1 MGGSKNF
8 ALAADDW
15 QRIGKGFLIAAAG
28 FTAAFITTNVI
39 PTLAAD
45 TTSVTNMAL
54 TAAFGVVANALRLFA
69 TDTR

>member
-8 ALAADDW
+8 ALASDDW

-28 FTAAFITTNVI
+28 FVAAYITTTI
-39 PTLAAD
+39 MPALAAD

-54 TAAFGVVANALRLFA
+54 TAVFGVVTNALRLFA
-69 TDTR
+69 SDTR